1 MIVLA
6 SNSPRRKEL
15 LSREGV
21 EFRIVPSAA
30 AEKKYDGELPEEYA
44 MLLSR
49 VKAESVFNLTGG
61 TVIGA
66 DTIVCLNGEV
76 LGKPKDEED
85 AAATLRKLSG
95 KTHEVITGYTVIKDG
110 NEITDYEKTA
120 VTFNEL
126 SNALISDYVKSGL
139 PLDKAG
145 SYGVQDGYPLVKKID
160 GDKDNV
166 IGLPVKKIIRIL

>member
-1 MIVLA
+1 M
-6 SNSPRRKEL
+6 
-15 LSREGV
+15 
-21 EFRIVPSAA
+21 
-30 AEKKYDGELPEEYA
+30 
-44 MLLSR
+44 
-49 VKAESVFNLTGG
+49 
-61 TVIGA
+61 
-66 DTIVCLNGEV
+66 
-76 LGKPKDEED
+76 
-85 AAATLRKLSG
+85 
-95 KTHEVITGYTVIKDG
+95 IKDG